1 MLARIPARTGGSDEA
16 GKYSSDLE
24 SVKPTQF
31 ALLISP
37 ACGEAGGRLH
47 TFIIMKS
54 NNPYAFI
61 RPVCAC
67 VFSLSIVCEIQA
79 QEKNDSTKLLPP
91 VVVTAARIEQPQTDA
106 LPHTTVITASDIK
119 NSQAVDVV
127 TLLRREAGLQLTQTG
142 GLGGRVAYSCEALML
157 DKH

>member
-1 MLARIPARTGGSDEA
+1 
-16 GKYSSDLE
+16 
-24 SVKPTQF
+24 
-31 ALLISP
+31 
-37 ACGEAGGRLH
+37 
-47 TFIIMKS
+47 MKS
-54 NNPYAFI
+54 NYPYAYI

-91 VVVTAARIEQPQTDA
+91 VVVTASRLEQSQADA

-127 TLLRREAGLQLTQTG
+127 TLLRREAGLQLTQSG
-142 GLGGRVAYSCEALML
+142 WLGIVCTTQYQLETLQLLR
-157 DKH
+157 